1 MFIPNRLCKHS
12 TIVGVIN
19 LHFFLFMVPLAA
31 HKNLKDEFDILKNL
45 DKERQAKSSKMSTRI
60 KQLQN
65 KGKQ

>member
-1 MFIPNRLCKHS
+1 
-12 TIVGVIN
+12 
-19 LHFFLFMVPLAA
+19 MVPLAA